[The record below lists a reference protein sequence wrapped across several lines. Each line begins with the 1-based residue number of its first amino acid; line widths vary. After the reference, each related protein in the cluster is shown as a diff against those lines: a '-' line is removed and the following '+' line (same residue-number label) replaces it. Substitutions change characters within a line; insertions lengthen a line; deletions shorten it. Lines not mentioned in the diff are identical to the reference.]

1 MNAFLLATGIVIAV
15 VTVAGVVRIA
25 RGPRVFDRVLGA
37 SLVSINGLLL
47 LLIVGFLLERVEL
60 FVDLA
65 IAFALLGFLVP
76 LATGRLARGQ
86 RRREGDGR

>member
-1 MNAFLLATGIVIAV
+1 MNAFLLGVGIVIAV

-47 LLIVGFLLERVEL
+47 LLVVGFLLERIEL
-60 FVDLA
+60 FIDLA

-76 LATGRLARGQ
+76 LATGRLVRGQ
-86 RRREGDGR
+86 SRGEGDGR

>member
-1 MNAFLLATGIVIAV
+1 MTTFLLGVGVVIAV
-15 VTVAGVVRIA
+15 VTVAGVARIA

-47 LLIVGFLLERVEL
+47 LLVVGFLLERVEL
-60 FVDLA
+60 FIDLA

-76 LATGRLARGQ
+76 LATGRLVRAERQ
-86 RRREGDGR
+86 REGDGR

>member
-1 MNAFLLATGIVIAV
+1 MNAFLLGVGIVIAV
-15 VTVAGVVRIA
+15 VTVAGVARIA

-47 LLIVGFLLERVEL
+47 LLIVGFLLERIEL
-60 FVDLA
+60 FIDLA

-76 LATGRLARGQ
+76 LATGRLVSGE
-86 RRREGDGR
+86 RRREDDGR